1 MMRRFCQTGLSLP
14 EISVALLSSSL
25 LMSTLISQYISVK
38 QHYKRSET
46 MLENALDT
54 QLIVDLIRNSIRQA
68 GFAPCLGVEHLS
80 TMDTRPYP
88 SGLTAIK
95 LYSTDF
101 PGFQVN
107 HMSHQ
112 YGLLTSQTSLTS
124 FSVTKDAVLSS
135 HHPVMIADCYHA
147 EVHSIAHIR
156 SVGESREVVLQRP
169 LFYTYQPPIYIGE
182 WLEEGF
188 LIKNDM
194 LYYRLNHMDALSSGV
209 HGVSVSI
216 QSRDDRRLVHV
227 ELAIEKNRKIEV
239 DTLMRIV

>member
-1 MMRRFCQTGLSLP
+1 MMRRSCQSGLSMP
-14 EISVALLSSSL
+14 EILVALFSSSL
-25 LMSTLISQYISVK
+25 LMSTLISQYVSVK

-46 MLENALDT
+46 MLENALDR
-54 QLIVDLIRNSIRQA
+54 QLVVDLIRSSIRQA

-80 TMDTRPYP
+80 TMDMRPHS
-88 SGLTAIK
+88 SGLKAIK
-95 LYSTDF
+95 LYSKEY

-107 HMSHQ
+107 HMSNQ
-112 YGLLTSQTSLTS
+112 YGLLTAQISLTS

-156 SVGESREVVLQRP
+156 SAGEVMEVVLQRP
-169 LFYTYQPPIYIGE
+169 LFYTYQSPIYIGE
-182 WLEEGF
+182 WIEEGF

-194 LYYRLNHMDALSSGV
+194 LFYRLNHMDALSSGV

-239 DTLMRIV
+239 DTLMRVA